1 MNGMLYLIGLGLNDE
16 EDLSL
21 KAVNSIKKCD
31 EIYCELYT
39 GIWHGDI
46 KKLEKIIEKKVI
58 ILERKE
64 VEDNSLLEKSKK
76 RNIALLIPG
85 DPLTATTHV
94 EFLIEAKKMKI
105 DVEVINSSSIFT
117 AVAETGLQLYKFGRT
132 ASLPYPEENYKPES
146 FYDIIE
152 ENYKQGLHTLIL
164 LDTAKEGMSLKDA
177 LKILL
182 NIEEKRKI
190 NIISKVK
197 IVVCSALG
205 GSNKKIKYGNVKDIQ
220 KINFDKPSVIIIPG
234 KLNFKEE
241 EALQL
246 WK

>member
-152 ENYKQGLHTLIL
+152 ENHKQGLHTLIL
-164 LDTAKEGMSLKDA
+164 LDTTKEGMTVKDA

-182 NIEEKRKI
+182 EIETKKKGNVI
-190 NIISKVK
+190 KKSK

-205 GSNKKIKYGNVKDIQ
+205 GRNKKIKYGNVKDIQ
-220 KINFDKPSVIIIPG
+220 KIDFDKPAVIIIPG

-241 EALQL
+241 EALLL
-246 WK
+246 WV

>member
-1 MNGMLYLIGLGLNDE
+1 MLYLIGLGLNDE

-21 KAVNSIKKCD
+21 KAINIIKKCD

-46 KKLEKIIEKKVI
+46 KKLEKILEKKII

-64 VEDNSLLEKSKK
+64 IENDSLLKK
-76 RNIALLIPG
+76 AKTKNIVLLIPG
-85 DPLTATTHV
+85 DPLSATTHI
-94 EFLIEAKKMKI
+94 EFLTEAKKMKI
-105 DVEVINSSSIFT
+105 DVDIIHSSSIFT

-132 ASLPYPEENYKPES
+132 ASLPYPEENYNPES

-152 ENYKQGLHTLIL
+152 ENKKQGLHTLIL
-164 LDTAKEGMSLKDA
+164 LDTAKEGMSVKDA
-177 LKILL
+177 LRILL
-182 NIEEKRKI
+182 KIESKRKGEL
-190 NIISKVK
+190 ISNQE
-197 IVVCSALG
+197 IVVCSSLG
-205 GSNKKIKYGNVKDIQ
+205 GRNKKIKYGYPKDLGRM
-220 KINFDKPSVIIIPG
+220 NFDKPAVIIIPG

-246 WK
+246 WA